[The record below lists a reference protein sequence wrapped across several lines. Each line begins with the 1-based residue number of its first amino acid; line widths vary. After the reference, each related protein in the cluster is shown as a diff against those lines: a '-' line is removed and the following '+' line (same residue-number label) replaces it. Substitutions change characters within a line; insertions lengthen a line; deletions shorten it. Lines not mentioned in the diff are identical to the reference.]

1 MGGKGA
7 KKEGERGNGDL
18 WEEENR
24 IKSEGESEGER
35 GGGGRLTRVT
45 RVNSLVFD
53 LLVMSDMT

>member
-24 IKSEGESEGER
+24 RKSEGER